1 MHQLAGLVRRAA
13 EQYQMIAAGDRV
25 AVGVSG
31 GKDSVALL
39 ASLASLRGYYP
50 QPFELAA
57 LIVDP
62 CFDGIESDF
71 SSVEAL
77 CALWGIPCVVKRT
90 KLAEVVFETRG
101 EKNPCSL
108 CARMRRGILHDMAK
122 QQGCGKLA
130 LGHHLDDA
138 AETFLMNLFD
148 GAALGSFSPVTY
160 LSRKDLTLI
169 RPMIFAREADI
180 ARAVR
185 RAGLPV
191 VENRCPVDGRTERER
206 VKRLLDELDAA
217 YPAVREKILHALQ
230 KSRICGY

>member
-1 MHQLAGLVRRAA
+1 
-13 EQYQMIAAGDRV
+13 MIAAGDRV

-39 ASLASLRGYYP
+39 AALATLRSYYP
-50 QPFELAA
+50 LPFELTA

-62 CFDGIESDF
+62 CFDGAESDY
-71 SSVEAL
+71 SPVEAL
-77 CALWGIPCVVKRT
+77 CSGLGVPCVVKRT
-90 KLAEVVFETRG
+90 KLAEVVFDSRG

-122 QQGCGKLA
+122 EYGCGKLA

-138 AETFLMNLFD
+138 AETFLMNLLD
-148 GAALGSFSPVTY
+148 GATLGSFSPVTY

-185 RAGLPV
+185 HAGLPV
-191 VENRCPVDGRTERER
+191 IQNRCPVDGKTERR
-206 VKRLLDELDAA
+206 QVKELLDDLDMK
-217 YPAVREKILHALQ
+217 YPGVREKILHALQ
-230 KSRICGY
+230 KSGISGY